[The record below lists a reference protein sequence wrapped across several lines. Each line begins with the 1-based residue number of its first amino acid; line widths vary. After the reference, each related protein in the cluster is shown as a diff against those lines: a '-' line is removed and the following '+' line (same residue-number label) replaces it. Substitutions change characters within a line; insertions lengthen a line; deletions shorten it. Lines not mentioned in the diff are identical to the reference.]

1 MAARIG
7 MSRFMYQSFLIITE
21 GCILTLL
28 HDAKE
33 VASPYFLDV
42 LLVIVALEQLAGEE
56 RELAGIGQSWH
67 PSVTVEICSQAHM
80 IDAHYPDS
88 VLKMLDSVEDAGLI
102 IKAEE
107 TWVERN
113 LADTALLG
121 QCPHL
126 VIGEVAW
133 MVA

>member
-1 MAARIG
+1 
-7 MSRFMYQSFLIITE
+7 MYQSFLIITE
-21 GCILTLL
+21 GCILALL

-80 IDAHYPDS
+80 IDAHYPDG

-113 LADTALLG
+113 LADAALLG

-126 VIGEVAW
+126 VIGEVAR
-133 MVA
+133 MIA

>member
-1 MAARIG
+1 M
-7 MSRFMYQSFLIITE
+7 
-21 GCILTLL
+21 
-28 HDAKE
+28 
-33 VASPYFLDV
+33 ASPASV
-42 LLVIVALEQLAGEE
+42 SPRSRSVIGCPRPDRQKNLPTLQA
-56 RELAGIGQSWH
+56 LAGIGQSWH

-80 IDAHYPDS
+80 IDAHYPDG

-113 LADTALLG
+113 LADAALLG

-126 VIGEVAW
+126 VIGEVAR
-133 MVA
+133 MIA